1 MVRLRPAG
9 CPVEQLCRVNHGR
22 IDAALKLLA
31 TLTGRSDVRSSCAA
45 SAAGRIHLELAAR
58 AAQRLAERADDDVD
72 AVVVRRH
79 VASVA
84 PCEELVRAIAADAPV
99 SGACAT
105 DPPAKWL
112 AQVDESALEAKLEA
126 LL

>member
-1 MVRLRPAG
+1 MRGFAEALA
-9 CPVEQLCRVNHGR
+9 ENAKDA
-22 IDAALKLLA
+22 DAALRLLA

-58 AAQRLAERADDDVD
+58 AAQRLAERADDD
-72 AVVVRRH
+72 AAAAMVRRH

-84 PCEELVRAIAADAPV
+84 PCEELVRAIAADGPV

-112 AQVDESALEAKLEA
+112 AQVDASALEAKLEA

>member
-1 MVRLRPAG
+1 M
-9 CPVEQLCRVNHGR
+9 
-22 IDAALKLLA
+22 
-31 TLTGRSDVRSSCAA
+31 RSSCAA

-58 AAQRLAERADDDVD
+58 AAARLAERADND
-72 AVVVRRH
+72 AAAAMVRRH

-84 PCEELVRAIAADAPV
+84 LCEELLRAIAADGPV

-105 DPPAKWL
+105 DPPASWL
-112 AQVDESALEAKLEA
+112 AQVDASALEAKLEA